1 MEIHALF
8 DVLAWVS
15 AALVAMA
22 LRRFTSDAFPTGGAR
37 SRGYLAALIVGAAVG
52 AYGLG
57 TLNLWLAGLP
67 GLARSIEGALAGAV
81 LAVEVYKW
89 RQGIVGRTAALYALP
104 LALAIAVG
112 RVGCFFAGIDDFT
125 YGTPTSL
132 PWAHDFGDGVPRHPV
147 QLYESIGMLLFS
159 LAYLVALGRRWTWV
173 IDNGFALLLLS
184 YALLRFGLETLKL
197 YPAIAGGL
205 IVFQI
210 VCLAMLAYALFLIR
224 PREVPHE
231 RPA

>member
-132 PWAHDFGDGVPRHPV
+132 PWAHDFGDGVPRHPT
-147 QLYESIGMLLFS
+147 QLYEVLF
-159 LAYLVALGRRWTWV
+159 LASWA
-173 IDNGFALLLLS
+173 ALLAWRGDRLSHPGDRFRAFMVGYLLYRVCIEAIRPIPFHYFGLLS
-184 YALLRFGLETLKL
+184 GLQLLCVAGLL
-197 YPAIAGGL
+197 YYHRDIPRIAKEL
-205 IVFQI
+205 
-210 VCLAMLAYALFLIR
+210 LW
-224 PREVPHE
+224 PRK
-231 RPA
+231 